1 MNRKLLYLIRLDLL
15 FLKIQEK
22 LRAHKKVTLDVNY
35 WKKIKSIHSGKPGIV
50 IGNGP
55 SLKIDDL
62 SRIHELGLISIAS
75 NKIFYAFEKTKW
87 RPNYYTI
94 SDTLVWAE
102 IKNKIHEDINIVHA
116 PSFLDYRGCN
126 IKVKNWKNLS
136 NRFNR
141 ESKPISDNLSVG
153 AAAGFTVTFENIQLA
168 MHLGLNPIFLIGC
181 DHYYEGEK
189 EFTKKGELV
198 KHTNKKTHFISNYRK
213 SGDFNNP
220 ASISKMTKSYKI
232 AKLYSEKK
240 GIKIF
245 NSTRGGHLEVF
256 DRIDLNT
263 VFDEINEKNLVYR

>member
-1 MNRKLLYLIRLDLL
+1 M
-15 FLKIQEK
+15 
-22 LRAHKKVTLDVNY
+22 
-35 WKKIKSIHSGKPGIV
+35 
-50 IGNGP
+50 
-55 SLKIDDL
+55 

-181 DHYYEGEK
+181 D
-189 EFTKKGELV
+189 T
-198 KHTNKKTHFISNYRK
+198 IMR
-213 SGDFNNP
+213 
-220 ASISKMTKSYKI
+220 
-232 AKLYSEKK
+232 AK
-240 GIKIF
+240 
-245 NSTRGGHLEVF
+245 
-256 DRIDLNT
+256 
-263 VFDEINEKNLVYR
+263 KNLQKKVNWLTHK